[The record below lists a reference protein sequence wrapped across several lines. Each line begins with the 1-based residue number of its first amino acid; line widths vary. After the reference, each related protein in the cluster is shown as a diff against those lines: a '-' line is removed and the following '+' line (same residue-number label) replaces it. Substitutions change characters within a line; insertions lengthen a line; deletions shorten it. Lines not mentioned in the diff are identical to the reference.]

1 MFLTSND
8 LVWWNQPVHHG
19 VTLPHAVA
27 RRRDIRKAPSMTY
40 PPQPGQPY
48 GQQPDPYGQGGQP
61 PTGGFYP
68 EQQQYPGQNSGQ
80 QPYPTQ
86 QYPQQGGYDQTG
98 GYQQY
103 PGADQQQYGQQQYG
117 QPNPYG
123 QEYQQGFGGPPA
135 PPKKSKTGL
144 LIGIAIAA
152 VVLIAVGVTGF
163 VAPGFFVSKDDKASS
178 AGGAQQVA
186 QSIVDGIN
194 AKDKSALTA
203 LKCADA
209 EKDVQQVIDGVSAAS
224 NAKLGTVEK
233 VTASE
238 YRATVTLSVNGKATT
253 ATGTISSAGDKW
265 CWKEVNGLRVPTS
278 TTKAPTS
285 TRRTTTSPRTTT
297 SSPGGAA
304 DGGGAV
310 LIKNFLDKINAKDKA
325 GATAMVCSDSAS
337 QDRSISYINEATS
350 SDSPAI
356 KATPTETGDVVLAD
370 VEGTYEG
377 RDAQGK
383 VLAENIDG
391 KFCIAGFVVY

>member
-1 MFLTSND
+1 
-8 LVWWNQPVHHG
+8 
-19 VTLPHAVA
+19 
-27 RRRDIRKAPSMTY
+27 MTY

-68 EQQQYPGQNSGQ
+68 GQQ

-98 GYQQY
+98 GYGQQQY
-103 PGADQQQYGQQQYG
+103 PGADQQQYGQ
-117 QPNPYG
+117 PNPYA

-163 VAPGFFVSKDDKASS
+163 VAPGFFVSKDNNAADSG
-178 AGGAQQVA
+178 AGARQVA

-209 EKDVQQVIDGVSAAS
+209 ETDIDQVINGVSAAS
-224 NAKLGTVEK
+224 NAKLGTVDK
-233 VTASE
+233 MSASE
-238 YRATVTLSVNGKATT
+238 YRATVTLKVNGKAGT
-253 ATGTISSAGDKW
+253 ATGTIASAGDKW
-265 CWKEVNGLRVPTS
+265 CWKQVSGLNVPTS
-278 TTKAPTS
+278 PTKSPTS

-297 SSPGGAA
+297 SSPNTDSTGGV
-304 DGGGAV
+304 V
-310 LIKNFLDKINAKDKA
+310 LIKDFLGKINAKDQA
-325 GATAMVCSDSAS
+325 AATALVCSDSES
-337 QDRSISYINEATS
+337 QNRSVSYIQKATS

-356 KATPTETGDVVLAD
+356 TASPTETGDVVLAD
-370 VEGTYEG
+370 VQGTYEG
-377 RDAQGK
+377 RAAQGK
-383 VLAENIDG
+383 VLAENING